1 MRAPV
6 WYRLLVGALLLWA
19 ALSAYACVTQL
30 TAGAGAAADP
40 ADRALLAALPGWY
53 WLDYAVASLGL
64 LVGALALLLRRRLAV
79 PALTVSLV
87 AALIQF
93 GWLFAMTDIIAVRGA
108 GPVVPFPILIVA
120 IGAFSL
126 WLSRHARTRGWI
138 G

>member
-30 TAGAGAAADP
+30 LAGAGAVADP

-64 LVGALALLLRRRLAV
+64 LAGALALVLRRRAAV

-93 GWLFAMTDIIAVRGA
+93 GWLFATTDLLARRGA
-108 GPVVPFPILIVA
+108 GTLFFPLLILLVGAVA
-120 IGAFSL
+120 LQLAHL
-126 WLSRHARTRGWI
+126 AARRGWI

>member
-1 MRAPV
+1 MRAPL
-6 WYRLLVGALLLWA
+6 WYRLLVGVLLPWA
-19 ALSAYACVTQL
+19 VLSAYACVTQL
-30 TAGAGAAADP
+30 IAGAGAAADP

-64 LVGALALLLRRRLAV
+64 LVGAVALLLRRRLAV

-93 GWLFAMTDIIAVRGA
+93 GWLFATTDLLARRGA
-108 GPVVPFPILIVA
+108 GTLFFPLLILLVGA
-120 IGAFSL
+120 IAL
-126 WLSRHARTRGWI
+126 QLAHLAARRGWI